1 MHGYITLSQEGIKIV
16 SGEQTKDDPM
26 ILMTR
31 QSLLITLCT
40 LLMIS
45 LFTPHLPQSTEQ
57 WLTTLLLGLL
67 VTVALL
73 LVRLSPLYD
82 GVVTPPERL
91 YRPLAA
97 IRSVA
102 LRSCRNHTK
111 PKNKRSLMAAL
122 LFLAGQPLEEITPD
136 GIESPCRESP

>member
-1 MHGYITLSQEGIKIV
+1 MHGYITLSQEGITFG
-16 SGEQTKDDPM
+16 SGEPTKDDPM

-73 LVRLSPLYD
+73 LVR
-82 GVVTPPERL
+82 G
-91 YRPLAA
+91 
-97 IRSVA
+97 
-102 LRSCRNHTK
+102 CR
-111 PKNKRSLMAAL
+111 RFMM
-122 LFLAGQPLEEITPD
+122 E
-136 GIESPCRESP
+136 

>member
-1 MHGYITLSQEGIKIV
+1 MHGYITLSQEGINIV

-45 LFTPHLPQSTEQ
+45 LFTPQLPQSTEQ

-67 VTVALL
+67 VAVALL
-73 LVRLSPLYD
+73 LVR
-82 GVVTPPERL
+82 
-91 YRPLAA
+91 
-97 IRSVA
+97 
-102 LRSCRNHTK
+102 SCR
-111 PKNKRSLMAAL
+111 RVMM
-122 LFLAGQPLEEITPD
+122 E
-136 GIESPCRESP
+136 

>member
-1 MHGYITLSQEGIKIV
+1 
-16 SGEQTKDDPM
+16 M

-31 QSLLITLCT
+31 QSLLITLFT

-73 LVRLSPLYD
+73 LVR
-82 GVVTPPERL
+82 GFRRFMME
-91 YRPLAA
+91 
-97 IRSVA
+97 
-102 LRSCRNHTK
+102 
-111 PKNKRSLMAAL
+111 
-122 LFLAGQPLEEITPD
+122 
-136 GIESPCRESP
+136 

>member
-1 MHGYITLSQEGIKIV
+1 
-16 SGEQTKDDPM
+16 M

-40 LLMIS
+40 LLMIN

-73 LVRLSPLYD
+73 LVR
-82 GVVTPPERL
+82 G
-91 YRPLAA
+91 
-97 IRSVA
+97 
-102 LRSCRNHTK
+102 CR
-111 PKNKRSLMAAL
+111 RFMM
-122 LFLAGQPLEEITPD
+122 E
-136 GIESPCRESP
+136 

>member
-1 MHGYITLSQEGIKIV
+1 MHGYITLSQEGINIV

-45 LFTPHLPQSTEQ
+45 LFTPQLPQSTEQ

-67 VTVALL
+67 VAVALL
-73 LVRLSPLYD
+73 LVR
-82 GVVTPPERL
+82 G
-91 YRPLAA
+91 
-97 IRSVA
+97 
-102 LRSCRNHTK
+102 CRHF
-111 PKNKRSLMAAL
+111 MM
-122 LFLAGQPLEEITPD
+122 E
-136 GIESPCRESP
+136 

>member
-1 MHGYITLSQEGIKIV
+1 MHGYITLSQEGINIV

-45 LFTPHLPQSTEQ
+45 LFTPQLPQSTEQ

-67 VTVALL
+67 VAVALL
-73 LVRLSPLYD
+73 LVC
-82 GVVTPPERL
+82 G
-91 YRPLAA
+91 
-97 IRSVA
+97 
-102 LRSCRNHTK
+102 CR
-111 PKNKRSLMAAL
+111 RFMM
-122 LFLAGQPLEEITPD
+122 E
-136 GIESPCRESP
+136 

>member
-1 MHGYITLSQEGIKIV
+1 
-16 SGEQTKDDPM
+16 M

-31 QSLLITLCT
+31 QSLLITLCI

-73 LVRLSPLYD
+73 LVR
-82 GVVTPPERL
+82 G
-91 YRPLAA
+91 
-97 IRSVA
+97 
-102 LRSCRNHTK
+102 CR
-111 PKNKRSLMAAL
+111 RFMM
-122 LFLAGQPLEEITPD
+122 E
-136 GIESPCRESP
+136 

>member
-57 WLTTLLLGLL
+57 WLTTLLLGML

-73 LVRLSPLYD
+73 LVR
-82 GVVTPPERL
+82 GC
-91 YRPLAA
+91 
-97 IRSVA
+97 RSF
-102 LRSCRNHTK
+102 
-111 PKNKRSLMAAL
+111 MM
-122 LFLAGQPLEEITPD
+122 E
-136 GIESPCRESP
+136 

>member
-1 MHGYITLSQEGIKIV
+1 MHGYITLSQEGINIV

-45 LFTPHLPQSTEQ
+45 LFTPQLPQSTEQ

-67 VTVALL
+67 VAVAML
-73 LVRLSPLYD
+73 LVR
-82 GVVTPPERL
+82 G
-91 YRPLAA
+91 
-97 IRSVA
+97 
-102 LRSCRNHTK
+102 CR
-111 PKNKRSLMAAL
+111 RFMM
-122 LFLAGQPLEEITPD
+122 E
-136 GIESPCRESP
+136 

>member
-1 MHGYITLSQEGIKIV
+1 MHGYITLSQEGINIV

-45 LFTPHLPQSTEQ
+45 LFTPQLPQSTEQ

-67 VTVALL
+67 VAVALL
-73 LVRLSPLYD
+73 LV
-82 GVVTPPERL
+82 
-91 YRPLAA
+91 
-97 IRSVA
+97 
-102 LRSCRNHTK
+102 
-111 PKNKRSLMAAL
+111 
-122 LFLAGQPLEEITPD
+122 FLAFLKAGW
-136 GIESPCRESP
+136 